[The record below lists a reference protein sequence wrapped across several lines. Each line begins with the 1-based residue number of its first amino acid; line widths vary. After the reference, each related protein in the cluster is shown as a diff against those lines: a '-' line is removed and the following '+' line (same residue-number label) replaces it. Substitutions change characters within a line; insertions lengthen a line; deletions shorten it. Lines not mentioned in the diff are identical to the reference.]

1 MRNPKSEVRNPKEIR
16 KPKTRNAIGEVRRLF
31 GFRDSGFFRISD
43 MGLRISLL
51 ALTLL
56 GCSPKKEAPPSPPAS
71 AQALFAQATTNFH
84 LPSAEANG
92 AERTRLLGQAA
103 ATYLELL
110 KKYPDNAYWA
120 AQALRNL
127 GNVRAAQGRTNEAVK
142 IYASVES
149 RYPQQRWEVL
159 AALKSA
165 GDLLWDARRQE
176 EARRFYQKIVVQFDT
191 TNATQVEKTII
202 RGAQRRLT
210 NNNLPALQ

>member
-1 MRNPKSEVRNPKEIR
+1 MASPKSEIRNPKEIR
-16 KPKTRNAIGEVRRLF
+16 NLKARNAVREARRRF
-31 GFRDSGFFRISD
+31 GFRDSGFSRISD
-43 MGLRISLL
+43 FGLPISLL

-84 LPSAEANG
+84 LPAAEANG
-92 AERTRLLGQAA
+92 PERTRLLDQAA

-110 KKYPDNAYWA
+110 KEYPHDAYWA

-142 IYASVES
+142 IYASVAS
-149 RYPQQRWEVL
+149 RYPQQRWEAL

-165 GDLLWDARRQE
+165 GDLLWDAGRQE
-176 EARRFYQKIVVQFDT
+176 EARRFYQKIVVQFDS

-202 RGAQRRLT
+202 RGAQRRVT
-210 NNNLPALQ
+210 GGDLPALK